1 MIPFFGKQL
10 RAPLHDIT
18 LPFTDNILSCQE
30 KSVRT
35 RTIAYAESARRR
47 RPKFPSAL
55 RARSRAAADGA
66 QRSLPRPRA
75 GTAAGAVSA
84 GAALARRP
92 CARRVGPDA
101 RPIRRLEARPALRG
115 SSHLVRLRIR
125 THVISE
131 PSAESRDLSASAI
144 HAEGVA
150 ICGRIRR
157 SHRGGW
163 RHAQPAAA
171 LPDRSRGR
179 GEAQ

>member
-10 RAPLHDIT
+10 RALLHDIT

-35 RTIAYAESARRR
+35 RTIACAESARRR
-47 RPKFPSAL
+47 RPNILGAL
-55 RARSRAAADGA
+55 RAGARAAADDARRGF
-66 QRSLPRPRA
+66 PCPRA

-84 GAALARRP
+84 GTAARRP

-101 RPIRRLEARPALRG
+101 RPIRRLEAHPAMRG
-115 SSHLVRLRIR
+115 SSHPVRLRAR
-125 THVISE
+125 VHVTPE
-131 PSAESRDLSASAI
+131 PSTEPCDLSASAI
-144 HAEGVA
+144 RAEGVA
-150 ICGRIRR
+150 IFGGIRR

-163 RHAQPAAA
+163 RHSESAAA